1 MATLISPYTDLVLTL
16 AGIAGGGLMIATLLG
31 RPRALHSGVILGVVA
46 LVSVL
51 VVPALFRGAAG
62 FDAARKGLAN
72 AEPSVRHEKCFFDRG
87 FQWQLGFMLWTQSRI
102 PDDATYSF
110 DSRTIDRA
118 CFALSL
124 LPRELVRRNA
134 DPQWTI
140 VLRRFDSELRERIE
154 SERGLPDD
162 QRTVFVLR
170 RDMAVVRN
178 Q

>member
-1 MATLISPYTDLVLTL
+1 MATLISPYTDLVLSL
-16 AGIAGGGLMIATLLG
+16 AGIAGGGVMIATLLG
-31 RPRALHSGVILGVVA
+31 RPRALYTGVLLGVVA
-46 LVSVL
+46 LLSVL
-51 VVPALFRGAAG
+51 AIPALFRGAAG
-62 FDAARKGLAN
+62 FEAARNGLHN
-72 AEPSVRHEKCFFDRG
+72 PDPSVRHEKCFFDRG
-87 FQWQLGFMLWTQSRI
+87 FEWQLGFMLWTQSRI

-110 DSRTIDRA
+110 DSRTIDRG

-124 LPRELVRRNA
+124 LPRQLVRRTA

-154 SERGLPDD
+154 SERALPEE

-178 Q
+178 N